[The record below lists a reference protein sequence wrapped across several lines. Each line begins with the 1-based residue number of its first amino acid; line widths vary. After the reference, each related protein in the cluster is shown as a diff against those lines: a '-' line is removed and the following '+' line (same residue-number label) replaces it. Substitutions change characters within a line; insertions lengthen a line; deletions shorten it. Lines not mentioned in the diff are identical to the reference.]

1 MSRSFDFTDV
11 VGNAATR
18 DEKTIPYR
26 WSTAIEIKD
35 GLVTATVS
43 FHSTRSVDGSTARGQ
58 SIFTFTP
65 WEIEDSI
72 RAMLPEEFYDFDED
86 RYTLARVHGATK
98 DTQGRM
104 HAEILALLAER
115 LKNCKTTKDA
125 DATFVE
131 ALSNRRVVRRQREL
145 GKPDEVTYI
154 EKPVSTD
161 PILSRLRLEAMMK
174 AFRALSNHTYVG
186 FNVLR
191 Y

>member
-1 MSRSFDFTDV
+1 MPRSFDFTDV

-26 WSTAIEIKD
+26 WSTAVEIKD
-35 GLVTATVS
+35 GLVTTTVS
-43 FHSTRSVDGSTARGQ
+43 FHSTRSVDGSTARGE

-65 WEIEDSI
+65 WEIEDAI
-72 RAMLPEEFYDFDED
+72 RAMLPEEFYNFDED

-98 DTQGRM
+98 DTQWKM

-115 LKNCKTTKDA
+115 LDSCRTTKDA
-125 DATFVE
+125 DAAFVE

-161 PILSRLRLEAMMK
+161 PILSRLRLEGMMK
-174 AFRALSNHTYVG
+174 AFRTLSNHTYVG